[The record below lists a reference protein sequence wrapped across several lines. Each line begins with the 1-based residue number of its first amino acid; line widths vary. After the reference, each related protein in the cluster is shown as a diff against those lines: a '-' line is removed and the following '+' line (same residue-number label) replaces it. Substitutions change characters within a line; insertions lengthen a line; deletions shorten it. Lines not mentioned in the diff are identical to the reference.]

1 MMHGGEKSDS
11 AIVAGKPPND
21 AGPPAT
27 EAVEPRAG
35 AKENAEQRNTGRTP
49 SRELVPQSLGRI
61 RQAAMR
67 DVKHPRQEP
76 SALAA
81 HARICA
87 GGAA

>member
-11 AIVAGKPPND
+11 AVVAGKSPNK
-21 AGPPAT
+21 AGQPGA
-27 EAVEPRAG
+27 EAMEPRAG
-35 AKENAEQRNTGRTP
+35 AKENADQRNTGRTQR
-49 SRELVPQSLGRI
+49 RESVLHSLGRI
-61 RQAAMR
+61 RR
-67 DVKHPRQEP
+67 FDVKHPRQEP